1 MRKRGMSLSKKK
13 LKARIKELEGQV
25 ITMHIINSATA
36 CAYAV
41 TIQLIKA
48 QKISEMANKGGIV
61 CGTGN
66 DQEA

>member
-13 LKARIKELEGQV
+13 LKARIKELEGKI
-25 ITMHIINSATA
+25 ITMHLINSATA

-41 TIQLIKA
+41 MIELIKD
-48 QKISEMANKGGIV
+48 QKTSEMANKGGVV
-61 CGTGN
+61 CGTGK